1 MYAYDSNNGIIK
13 FSIKEED
20 YGKILVHNPS
30 FKYTPM
36 SIVYIDGKLF
46 LRDQLQRTRDSK
58 KNVVPYLLL
67 DPATLQV
74 INNKGELEPIASST
88 NSDDEGSA
96 LEEEEETGP
105 AQGESLHSLDFTK
118 PNSHPVPKAGR
129 YRIYTPLFTDSVFL
143 YTLTL
148 EQQKHDETLVAAHD
162 SYGSDDEGM
171 FKEPSVYLE

>member
-74 INNKGELEPIASST
+74 INNKGELEPFPSS
-88 NSDDEGSA
+88 
-96 LEEEEETGP
+96 
-105 AQGESLHSLDFTK
+105 
-118 PNSHPVPKAGR
+118 
-129 YRIYTPLFTDSVFL
+129 
-143 YTLTL
+143 
-148 EQQKHDETLVAAHD
+148 
-162 SYGSDDEGM
+162 
-171 FKEPSVYLE
+171 